1 MLNRLI
7 RRSNNSL
14 PTNASSSHA
23 RHRLGYRKPSCIS
36 IQAVSFSGEDRT
48 GLRPTRYYGQ
58 KLERTHSEHISRSK
72 KAATTYFNRQSGLP
86 HWMNSNWGLRTR
98 KPVDVAKHPSLYLDY
113 REDRW
118 RTKNRSK
125 GMSDHHGDQGEA
137 SGNGSLVARFWD
149 YWEDCRRTIEARF
162 WEKRANRRRTK
173 NRSKGMPSYHGDQR
187 EAPGN
192 ESLLLSPNNTIN
204 FPTVAVTFEQEQ
216 AKAPKLTSRPAQS
229 DTRSRRIRPIA
240 PMNGRLRKGETTYE
254 RDLVTTI
261 GSFFSRATSR
271 VMGRIRSRKLNSEG
285 QPIRGKLK
293 KVSSRFSIEADSGNE
308 NSTPFIETPPTH
320 SHIVVP
326 PPGLLADSLHSR
338 SSPHRTPPRN
348 RLKKRSGVVKPS
360 PTSSLRIS
368 TADPLKEE
376 SNSSQ
381 PGCRYMASPTGSLA
395 PLRPP
400 PLSPSLISR
409 NNTPSNS
416 LSAHA
421 LLRQRP
427 ELKVNIPEPIDWPA
441 AFDDVGSAVGNLSVS
456 SLTSTGTTLCDESPS
471 GSISSARGYTKSH
484 PRGLAARQGSKH
496 SMMSGTTAASLES
509 ECMRC
514 PGSIT
519 SQELILRETE
529 VPRFSLITRGLDTSQ
544 QTRRKFDTASF
555 WKDYDEGLKDW
566 YPKDSAN
573 NDPYGKV
580 FTFPQSSLEG
590 SAQAGWIGVTA

>member
-187 EAPGN
+187 EAPGH
-192 ESLLLSPNNTIN
+192 ESLLLSPNNTLT
-204 FPTVAVTFEQEQ
+204 FPTVAETIEQEQ
-216 AKAPKLTSRPAQS
+216 AAEARQLASTPPQS
-229 DTRSRRIRPIA
+229 NARSRRIRPIA
-240 PMNGRLRKGETTYE
+240 PMNGRLRKGEATYE
-254 RDLVTTI
+254 RDLITTI

-285 QPIRGKLK
+285 EPIRGKLK
-293 KVSSRFSIEADSGNE
+293 KVSSRFSIEADSGTD
-308 NSTPFIETPPTH
+308 NSTLVIETPPTH
-320 SHIVVP
+320 SHVVVP

-338 SSPHRTPPRN
+338 SHPSWTPRRK
-348 RLKKRSGVVKPS
+348 RLKKRSGVSTS
-360 PTSSLRIS
+360 PTSSLPFIS
-368 TADPLKEE
+368 PNPLKEE
-376 SNSSQ
+376 SDSSQ
-381 PGCRYMASPTGSLA
+381 PDYRYMASPTGSLA

-400 PLSPSLISR
+400 PLSPVPLSP

-416 LSAHA
+416 PSTHA
-421 LLRQRP
+421 LTQHRT
-427 ELKVNIPEPIDWPA
+427 ELVVDIPDPIDWSGL
-441 AFDDVGSAVGNLSVS
+441 DDVGS
-456 SLTSTGTTLCDESPS
+456 EPRSPS
-471 GSISSARGYTKSH
+471 ESSFTSGGSTFCDKSQTGSLASVRGYTRSDQ
-484 PRGLAARQGSKH
+484 RALATRQGSTH
-496 SMMSGTTAASLES
+496 ARLSGTTAASVES
-509 ECMRC
+509 ECMSS
-514 PGSIT
+514 PNSIT
-519 SQELILRETE
+519 IEKMSLKKTDF
-529 VPRFSLITRGLDTSQ
+529 PHFSLTPRGPDAPQ
-544 QTRRKFDTASF
+544 QPHPEFRTPEW
-555 WKDYDEGLKDW
+555 WKAYEEGLKDR
-566 YPKDSAN
+566 YSKDSAN
-573 NDPYGKV
+573 NDPYVKNSQFAHSGLDDA
-580 FTFPQSSLEG
+580 TQT
-590 SAQAGWIGVTA
+590 GWIGVTA

>member
-7 RRSNNSL
+7 RLSNNSL

-137 SGNGSLVARFWD
+137 SGNGSFVARFWD

-187 EAPGN
+187 EAPGH
-192 ESLLLSPNNTIN
+192 ESLLLSPNNTLT
-204 FPTVAVTFEQEQ
+204 FPTVAETIEQEQ
-216 AKAPKLTSRPAQS
+216 AAEARQLASTPPQS
-229 DTRSRRIRPIA
+229 NARSRRIRPIA
-240 PMNGRLRKGETTYE
+240 PMNGRLRKGEATYE
-254 RDLVTTI
+254 RDLITTI

-271 VMGRIRSRKLNSEG
+271 VMGRLRSRKLNSEG

-293 KVSSRFSIEADSGNE
+293 KVSSRFSIEADSGNG
-308 NSTPFIETPPTH
+308 NSTPVIETPPTH

-326 PPGLLADSLHSR
+326 PPVPLADSLHSR
-338 SSPHRTPPRN
+338 SSLHGTQRRT
-348 RLKKRSGVVKPS
+348 RLKKRSSVINKS
-360 PTSSLRIS
+360 PTSSV
-368 TADPLKEE
+368 PLIPPNPAKEE

-381 PGCRYMASPTGSLA
+381 PRCHYMASPARSLESLPHPPSSPSLLSRNTTFSNSPSAHAPPRCPTALAVDIPDPIDWSGLDDVGSEPRSPSESSFTSGGSTLCDKSQTGSLA
-395 PLRPP
+395 
-400 PLSPSLISR
+400 
-409 NNTPSNS
+409 
-416 LSAHA
+416 
-421 LLRQRP
+421 
-427 ELKVNIPEPIDWPA
+427 
-441 AFDDVGSAVGNLSVS
+441 SV
-456 SLTSTGTTLCDESPS
+456 
-471 GSISSARGYTKSH
+471 RGYTRSDQ
-484 PRGLAARQGSKH
+484 RALATRQGSTH
-496 SMMSGTTAASLES
+496 ARMSGTTAASVES
-509 ECMRC
+509 ECMSS
-514 PGSIT
+514 PNSIT
-519 SQELILRETE
+519 SEKMSVKKTDF
-529 VPRFSLITRGLDTSQ
+529 PHFSLTPRGPDAPQ
-544 QTRRKFDTASF
+544 QPHPEFRTPEW
-555 WKDYDEGLKDW
+555 WKAYEEGLKDR
-566 YPKDSAN
+566 YSKDSAN
-573 NDPYGKV
+573 NDPYGKNSQ
-580 FTFPQSSLEG
+580 FAHSGLDDATQT
-590 SAQAGWIGVTA
+590 GWIGVTA